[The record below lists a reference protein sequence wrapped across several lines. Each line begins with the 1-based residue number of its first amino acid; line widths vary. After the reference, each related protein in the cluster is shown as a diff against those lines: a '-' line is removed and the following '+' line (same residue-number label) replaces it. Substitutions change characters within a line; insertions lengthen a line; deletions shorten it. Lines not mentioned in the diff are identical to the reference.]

1 MGKQRVLMTF
11 DRRWLRTAGSW
22 VFRGFTVSL
31 IWLGRQVR
39 FLVIGLRRSLFLFTR
54 KGIEKSAAI
63 IVVLLFFLFRVKCML
78 GFWKRSF
85 VILLNR
91 NWMTV
96 SVVFVHSR
104 RAKIRF
110 LACGKFLKN
119 VTK

>member
-11 DRRWLRTAGSW
+11 DRRWLRTAENW

-39 FLVIGLRRSLFLFTR
+39 FLVIGLRRVLFLFKS

-63 IVVLLFFLFRVKCML
+63 IVVFVFFLFRVKCMI

-85 VILLNR
+85 VILLKL

-96 SVVFVHSR
+96 SAVFVHSGG
-104 RAKIRF
+104 AKIRF